1 MNAQVK
7 PHTIAT
13 AKHFG
18 VTIYNVNGQYRAKV
32 MREHLIEKHGGSV
45 VIHHVFGDRYK
56 LEHWH
61 E

>member
-18 VTIYNVNGQYRAKV
+18 VTIYNAQGQYAAKF
-32 MREHLIEKHGGSV
+32 MREELLAKHGGSV
-45 VIHHVFGDRYK
+45 VIHHTFGERYR
-56 LEHWH
+56 LEHWS
-61 E
+61 